1 MSADETALAEIA
13 FGLFVILALFIWVEW
28 RGGD

>member
-1 MSADETALAEIA
+1 MSADETALAEIV
-13 FGLFVILALFIWVEW
+13 FGLLVILALFIWVEW